1 MVISVV
7 LFFANSAPIIKI
19 VVDKYA
25 PRYNITYKSI
35 EGNLIQDLHISDIRY
50 KNEPLAKS
58 ATLSWS
64 PWAILQGQIFLDTL
78 DVQDVAIDVVNKF
91 ASEFQSD
98 EQNSSST
105 ERIDLDI
112 AIKKSNITFLPH
124 KLTQDISIDA
134 MKLTIKQSIFS
145 IKELKLIEGDP
156 KINIVTNFGTLAY
169 NAQKDERY
177 MLAGFGKIY
186 PKQALF
192 DRYNIP
198 LQADAL
204 KEITIKKF
212 NIDTQRLFI
221 SFASEGKGALFQ
233 KSYPIDIRNFTSE
246 LTYNFDT
253 LSLNVD
259 SKAYL
264 DGADFKN
271 TLLTNSLT
279 LDEKLEFQGEL
290 VPEKIVTFGETS
302 ERVFEAMQIH
312 YQGDAHTLDAN
323 ITSKLFTGSFTS
335 KAYKEAHFE
344 LYSKAPIPLSS
355 YMKLPKAFQSATADI
370 KLDAPLNLRK
380 FSKSKI
386 NAKIRSNIANID
398 AKIALNDSLSS
409 DAKLKIPQN
418 TLLKNYDSTVNWS
431 LLDNAT
437 LQVKRKNK
445 GWDVALQSK
454 ALFADLIYSDAA
466 LQGKIKIEGKP
477 IANLNIDGAFDLQM
491 SSDKEGKENLQI
503 SSKSLKIGDK
513 KIDQKEIK
521 DITLQIVQKG
531 EGSFV
536 IPAYSLSYKDIP
548 IFAKKPSS
556 FDIKGD
562 QYILKELWIN
572 DQALTQGSYDAT
584 SQKGSFE
591 LNADTFHL
599 ENKFAD
605 LDAKIDLIAKLEGG
619 KTDISGSV
627 DILGGELKYSLE
639 QKTFPSDSDI
649 VIIQDIHYKEP
660 STFVKNLS
668 TNIKIEAKKPIIYKQ
683 KNADIIATG
692 NISINK
698 LENTNPLVTGMMTI
712 PKGSSYQFQGKKFIL
727 KESHIYFVGEYNKPL
742 LDISADYKSSAYK
755 ITVFV
760 SGTPSAPNITFSSRP
775 KLSQEQ
781 ILAVL
786 LFGSQDAAGTHSG
799 TEMMKMIG
807 SAIAK
812 SALSDA
818 GIKVDHL
825 VLGAD
830 TLEVGKKISDR
841 VTIIYVNEE
850 VSKVKVVYQQSKTVD
865 EVLTV
870 SPNSTAV
877 DIYYKKEFEDM
888 GDIFYRQK
896 D

>member
-1 MVISVV
+1 
-7 LFFANSAPIIKI
+7 
-19 VVDKYA
+19 
-25 PRYNITYKSI
+25 
-35 EGNLIQDLHISDIRY
+35 
-50 KNEPLAKS
+50 
-58 ATLSWS
+58 
-64 PWAILQGQIFLDTL
+64 
-78 DVQDVAIDVVNKF
+78 
-91 ASEFQSD
+91 
-98 EQNSSST
+98 
-105 ERIDLDI
+105 
-112 AIKKSNITFLPH
+112 
-124 KLTQDISIDA
+124 
-134 MKLTIKQSIFS
+134 
-145 IKELKLIEGDP
+145 
-156 KINIVTNFGTLAY
+156 
-169 NAQKDERY
+169 
-177 MLAGFGKIY
+177 
-186 PKQALF
+186 
-192 DRYNIP
+192 
-198 LQADAL
+198 
-204 KEITIKKF
+204 
-212 NIDTQRLFI
+212 
-221 SFASEGKGALFQ
+221 
-233 KSYPIDIRNFTSE
+233 
-246 LTYNFDT
+246 
-253 LSLNVD
+253 
-259 SKAYL
+259 
-264 DGADFKN
+264 
-271 TLLTNSLT
+271 
-279 LDEKLEFQGEL
+279 
-290 VPEKIVTFGETS
+290 
-302 ERVFEAMQIH
+302 
-312 YQGDAHTLDAN
+312 
-323 ITSKLFTGSFTS
+323 
-335 KAYKEAHFE
+335 
-344 LYSKAPIPLSS
+344 
-355 YMKLPKAFQSATADI
+355 
-370 KLDAPLNLRK
+370 
-380 FSKSKI
+380 I

-418 TLLKNYDSTVNWS
+418 TLLKNYDSTVNWH
-431 LLDNAT
+431 LLDNAA
-437 LQVKRKNK
+437 LQVKRKDK

-477 IANLNIDGAFDLQM
+477 IANLNIEGAFNLQM
-491 SSDKEGKENLQI
+491 SSDKEGKKSLQI

-531 EGSFV
+531 EGSFA

-584 SQKGSFE
+584 SQKGSFR
-591 LNADTFHL
+591 LNADAFHL

-605 LDAKIDLIAKLEGG
+605 LSAKIDLIAKLDGK

-692 NISINK
+692 NVSINK
-698 LENTNPLVTGMMTI
+698 PENANPLVTGMMTI

-775 KLSQEQ
+775 KLSQQQ

-807 SAIAK
+807 GAIAK

-830 TLEVGKKISDR
+830 TLEVGKKISDK

-850 VSKVKVVYQQSKTVD
+850 VSKVKVKYNQSRTVE

-870 SPNSTAV
+870 SPDSTAI

-888 GDIFYRQK
+888 GDILYRKK